1 MPPREGITG
10 VRHMCLAIPMKV
22 VELEGSFGKV
32 EAEGVR
38 RKVSLQLLPDV
49 NLGDY
54 VLVHAGF
61 AIEKIDEQ
69 EAKRTLDLL
78 AELALAQ
85 EGEP

>member
-1 MPPREGITG
+1 MTG
-10 VRHMCLAIPMKV
+10 VEHMCLAIPMKV

>member
-1 MPPREGITG
+1 
-10 VRHMCLAIPMKV
+10 MCLAIPMKV